1 MRRTCQCQDD
11 LILTPLTQ
19 GYLKVR
25 GFPGGSD
32 GKESACHVEGPG
44 SVCGLGRSLGEGNG
58 YPLQCSCLENP
69 MDRGAWR
76 NSVHGVAKSQMR
88 LTLTLSTKVIAIF
101 FRNVCPILKW
111 NIEIRGLK
119 GSEWYLFV
127 FYTMT
132 VNTETEILCFCL
144 CYCLLRL
151 HSSSRESLCTDL
163 VLFRL
168 KEE

>member
-19 GYLKVR
+19 GFLKVR

-44 SVCGLGRSLGEGNG
+44 SICGLERSLGEGNG
-58 YPLQCSCLENP
+58 YPFQCSCLENP

-76 NSVHGVAKSQMR
+76 NSVPGVAKSQTR
-88 LTLTLSTKVIAIF
+88 LTLTLSTKVTAVF

-111 NIEIRGLK
+111 NREIRGLK
-119 GSEWYLFV
+119 GSGISLFFTLWQWIQRQRYSASAFV
-127 FYTMT
+127 TAFWGC
-132 VNTETEILCFCL
+132 IQAP
-144 CYCLLRL
+144 
-151 HSSSRESLCTDL
+151 ESPY
-163 VLFRL
+163 VQI
-168 KEE
+168 